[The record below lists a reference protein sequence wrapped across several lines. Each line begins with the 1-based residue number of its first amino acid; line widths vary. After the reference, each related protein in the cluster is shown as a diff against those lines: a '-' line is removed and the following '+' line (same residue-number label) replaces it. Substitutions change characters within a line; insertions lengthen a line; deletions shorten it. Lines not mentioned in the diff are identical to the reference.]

1 MITKLIRNAIKPH
14 IEELT
19 ERIDRANDH
28 NTVSIRGT
36 LREIEYALHRVMSIR
51 PSDIADKIDVSSIGD
66 TIDPCDIAS
75 NIEIDASDI
84 EIDYAELSRH
94 IAGNLDNTIEE
105 ADLEVLA
112 NKVVKHVLSHLT
124 ANTDYRL
131 WKVER
136 KMDLILN
143 HLGIGAEDLLVY
155 ANFEKFHSNEDNA

>member
-14 IEELT
+14 IEELS

-28 NTVSIRGT
+28 NTFHIRGT
-36 LREIEYALHRVMSIR
+36 LRDIEYAVHRVMSIR
-51 PSDIADKIDVSSIGD
+51 PSDIADKIDMSTIGD
-66 TIDPCDIAS
+66 TIDPYDIAK

-94 IAGNLDNTIEE
+94 IAGNLDNSIEE

-112 NKVVKHVLSHLT
+112 NKVVKHIIT
-124 ANTDYRL
+124 NTDYRL
-131 WKVER
+131 WKIER

>member
-1 MITKLIRNAIKPH
+1 MITKLIRKALGPTLDNRFIGESIRLNAIINEMENAVDDVK
-14 IEELT
+14 
-19 ERIDRANDH
+19 
-28 NTVSIRGT
+28 SIR
-36 LREIEYALHRVMSIR
+36 A
-51 PSDIADKIDVSSIGD
+51 SDIANEIDVSTIGE
-66 TIDPCDIAS
+66 TIDPHDIAS

-94 IAGNLDNTIEE
+94 IVGNMDNTIEE

-112 NKVVKHVLSHLT
+112 HKVVKHVLSHLT

-155 ANFEKFHSNEDNA
+155 ANSNEENT

>member
-1 MITKLIRNAIKPH
+1 MITNYLRELLKP
-14 IEELT
+14 IIYQCMNENELT
-19 ERIDRANDH
+19 
-28 NTVSIRGT
+28 VSNRYIADMRSINRDLYDIRMS
-36 LREIEYALHRVMSIR
+36 LREMTEIDYAG
-51 PSDIADKIDVSSIGD
+51 DIADNISAY
-66 TIDPCDIAS
+66 DIAS
-75 NIEIDASDI
+75 HIEVDASDI

-94 IAGNLDNTIEE
+94 IVGNMDNTIEE

-112 NKVVKHVLSHLT
+112 HKVVKHVRSHLT

-155 ANFEKFHSNEDNA
+155 ANSNEENT

>member
-1 MITKLIRNAIKPH
+1 MITKLIRNAIKPY

-19 ERIDRANDH
+19 ERIDRANKHDAF
-28 NTVSIRGT
+28 SIHGR
-36 LREIEYALHRVMSIR
+36 LKEIEYSMNKIMSIH
-51 PSDIADKIDVSSIGD
+51 SNLAFSIIDKIDVSTIGD
-66 TIDPCDIAS
+66 TIDPYDIAK

-84 EIDYAELSRH
+84 EIDYDELARN

-112 NKVVKHVLSHLT
+112 HKVVKHIIT
-124 ANTDYRL
+124 NTDYRL

-143 HLGIGAEDLLVY
+143 HLGIGAEDLLVF
-155 ANFEKFHSNEDNA
+155 NTPNEENT

>member
-1 MITKLIRNAIKPH
+1 MITKLIRKALGPTLDNRFIGESIRLNAIINEMENAVDDVK
-14 IEELT
+14 
-19 ERIDRANDH
+19 
-28 NTVSIRGT
+28 SIR
-36 LREIEYALHRVMSIR
+36 A
-51 PSDIADKIDVSSIGD
+51 SDIANEIDVSTIGD
-66 TIDPCDIAS
+66 TIDPYDIAR

-94 IAGNLDNTIEE
+94 IVGNMDNTIEE

-112 NKVVKHVLSHLT
+112 HKVVKHIT

-131 WKVER
+131 WKIER

-155 ANFEKFHSNEDNA
+155 ANSNEENT

>member
-1 MITKLIRNAIKPH
+1 MITNYLRELLKP
-14 IEELT
+14 IIYQCMNENELT
-19 ERIDRANDH
+19 VSNRYIADMRNINRDLYDIRMSLLGQNGIEIDAK
-28 NTVSIRGT
+28 
-36 LREIEYALHRVMSIR
+36 
-51 PSDIADKIDVSSIGD
+51 DIADNISAY
-66 TIDPCDIAS
+66 DIAS
-75 NIEIDASDI
+75 YIEVDASDI

-94 IAGNLDNTIEE
+94 IAGNMDNTIEE

-112 NKVVKHVLSHLT
+112 HKVVKHVLSHLT

-155 ANFEKFHSNEDNA
+155 ANFEKFHSNEENT

>member
-1 MITKLIRNAIKPH
+1 MISNLIRKALGPT
-14 IEELT
+14 IENRLIGE
-19 ERIDRANDH
+19 
-28 NTVSIRGT
+28 SIR
-36 LREIEYALHRVMSIR
+36 LNVIINDMENALDDVKSIR
-51 PSDIADKIDVSSIGD
+51 ASDIANEIDVSTIGD
-66 TIDPCDIAS
+66 TIDPYDIAR

-94 IAGNLDNTIEE
+94 IAGNLDNSIEE

-112 NKVVKHVLSHLT
+112 NKVVKHIIT
-124 ANTDYRL
+124 NTDYRL

-155 ANFEKFHSNEDNA
+155 ANSNEDNA

>member
-1 MITKLIRNAIKPH
+1 MISKLIRKALGPTIENRLIGESIRLNAI
-14 IEELT
+14 I
-19 ERIDRANDH
+19 NDME
-28 NTVSIRGT
+28 NALDDVKSIR
-36 LREIEYALHRVMSIR
+36 A
-51 PSDIADKIDVSSIGD
+51 SDIANEIDVSTIGE
-66 TIDPCDIAS
+66 TIDPHDIAS

-84 EIDYAELSRH
+84 EIDYAELSRY

-112 NKVVKHVLSHLT
+112 NKVVKHIT

-155 ANFEKFHSNEDNA
+155 ANSNEDNA

>member
-1 MITKLIRNAIKPH
+1 MITKLIRKALGPTLDNRFIGESIRLNAIINEMENAVDDVK
-14 IEELT
+14 
-19 ERIDRANDH
+19 
-28 NTVSIRGT
+28 SIR
-36 LREIEYALHRVMSIR
+36 A
-51 PSDIADKIDVSSIGD
+51 SDIANEIDVSTIGD
-66 TIDPCDIAS
+66 TIDPYDIAR

-94 IAGNLDNTIEE
+94 IVGNMDNTIEE

-112 NKVVKHVLSHLT
+112 HKVVKHIT

-131 WKVER
+131 WKIER

-155 ANFEKFHSNEDNA
+155 ANFEKFHSNEENT

>member
-28 NTVSIRGT
+28 NTVHIRGT
-36 LREIEYALHRVMSIR
+36 LREIEYALHRVISIR
-51 PSDIADKIDVSSIGD
+51 PSDIADKIDVSTIGD
-66 TIDPCDIAS
+66 TIDPYDIAR

-84 EIDYAELSRH
+84 EIDYAELARH

-112 NKVVKHVLSHLT
+112 NKVVKHIIT
-124 ANTDYRL
+124 NTDYRL

-143 HLGIGAEDLLVY
+143 HLGIGAEDLLVF
-155 ANFEKFHSNEDNA
+155 NTPNEENT